1 MKRGLIVFSVAFL
14 SSIFRMAGAD
24 PIVFESGAKKVQLL
38 ELFTSEGC
46 SSCPPAEASLSRL
59 VNDTRLWREFVPV
72 AFHVDYWDRL
82 GWKDPFSL
90 AESTKRQETYAT
102 NWNAEGVYTPAFVLD
117 GREWRSATIPV
128 MNDEA
133 PGALKAA
140 VRRDSTV
147 VISFDPVKGSSGTF
161 EVYLARLGFGLS
173 VNVRAGENNGRSLK
187 HDFVVLS
194 LAHEK
199 LASGA
204 QELRLAPAS
213 DSVSRSERAAL
224 AVWITNA
231 GDIRPIQATGGW
243 LPCPRLSSE
252 RADGNQPVVLT
263 TGLRGQGVTREIDQS
278 YGIGY
283 RSTLS
288 AAPGQL
294 TLNHRNLEA
303 KRSTLPKT
311 LRIQRLDLI

>member
-24 PIVFESGAKKVQLL
+24 PIVFESGPKKVQLL

-46 SSCPPAEASLSRL
+46 SSCPSAEASFSRL
-59 VNDTRLWREFVPV
+59 VGDSRLWREFVPV

-82 GWKDPFSL
+82 GWKDPFASV
-90 AESTKRQETYAT
+90 EWTKRQQTYAE
-102 NWNAEGVYTPAFVLD
+102 NWKADTVYTPAFVLN
-117 GREWRSATIPV
+117 GREWRNATVPIV
-128 MNDEA
+128 DGAA
-133 PGALKAA
+133 PGVLKAT
-140 VRRDSTV
+140 VQDSNV
-147 VISFDPVKGSSGTF
+147 VMISFEPANDSSEKF
-161 EVYLARLGFGLS
+161 DVYLARLGFGVA

-243 LPCPRLSSE
+243 LP
-252 RADGNQPVVLT
+252 
-263 TGLRGQGVTREIDQS
+263 
-278 YGIGY
+278 
-283 RSTLS
+283 
-288 AAPGQL
+288 
-294 TLNHRNLEA
+294 
-303 KRSTLPKT
+303 
-311 LRIQRLDLI
+311 